1 MTDRHITLSSAQRL
15 PVSQSAGGFDFSNL
29 SEMMQ
34 AAEMMASGKVAV
46 PRHCRGE
53 PGVCFAVIMQAY
65 RWRMDP
71 FEVARQS
78 YVVNDQIT
86 YMAGLIHSLV
96 LARAPIRGRVKA
108 EYAGEGMQRSCRVW
122 ADLADGTGSVDY
134 TSPPVGRLK
143 REKGSPLWTTD
154 PDQQLFYYS
163 IRALARRHFPDIIMG
178 VYSKDEMEDAI
189 DVTPNPLPPRQTLAD
204 RLESLAGSTPAHD
217 PDTGEVKPVFD
228 DEDVAHASDLA
239 REPQKPEPELPSPY
253 NTPENQP
260 STYDAID
267 DTPDDEWLINPD
279 SAAYKKGIADGQEK
293 TGRCRSSKVL
303 ADPQMLANWRAG
315 YESVSPL
322 EGTP

>member
-1 MTDRHITLSSAQRL
+1 MTDRHVTLASAQHL

-34 AAEMMASGKVAV
+34 AADMMASGKVAV

-178 VYSKDEMEDAI
+178 TYSKDEMEDAI
-189 DVTPNPLPPRQTLAD
+189 DVTPNPLPPRQTLAE

-217 PDTGEVKPVFD
+217 PETGEI
-228 DEDVAHASDLA
+228 A
-239 REPQKPEPELPSPY
+239 EPDLPSPY
-253 NTPENQP
+253 NTPEP
-260 STYDAID
+260 AGTTYDAID
-267 DTPDDEWLINPD
+267 DTPDEWLINPES
-279 SAAYKKGIADGQEK
+279 SAWQKGAADAEK
-293 TGRCRSSKVL
+293 DVHEGRLPRGKCRSSAIV